1 MKILSL
7 FFGLWIVNVA
17 LSQTSDKRV
26 YINPSF
32 GKYRLT
38 TDPSSMNNTPLMI
51 EGKIGTD
58 IGKHGVIGFQFSIVR
73 QNQMVS
79 GPHWQQSVAGPFT
92 LNRDGIF
99 KSRLTALGFF
109 YERYFSIGKK
119 IDLFPSVY
127 IQYLDLIETES
138 GNLIYGPYSSYG
150 TYKRE
155 TSNSYSSRVGVNF
168 NAQYTIGKSLA
179 ITLRFAQ
186 LDCRIWEPS
195 RKNISAELPI
205 LVGVKF
211 SY

>member
-1 MKILSL
+1 MKVIFL
-7 FFGLWIVNVA
+7 FLGLGVA
-17 LSQTSDKRV
+17 NALISQTAEKRV
-26 YINPSF
+26 YINPSI

-38 TDPSSMNNTPLMI
+38 TDPNNMNNTPWMF
-51 EGKIGTD
+51 EGKLGTD
-58 IGKHGVIGFQFSIVR
+58 IGKHGIIGFQFSMVR
-73 QNQMVS
+73 QNEMVS

-92 LNRDGIF
+92 LNRDGTF

-119 IDLFPSVY
+119 VDLFPSAY

-138 GNLIYGPYSSYG
+138 GDLIYGPFPYG

-155 TSNSYSSRVGVNF
+155 TSNGYSSRVGLNF
-168 NAQYTIGKSLA
+168 NAQYTVGKSLA

-186 LDCRIWEPS
+186 LDCRIWESS

-205 LVGVKF
+205 LFGVKF